1 MSYIF
6 GDEMIFACT
15 LISCKAGKYN
25 QVVSELKNLDGV
37 KKGFGVHGRWD
48 AVVEIEVM
56 DLKALGDLA
65 LKINGLEGI
74 KASETLIGFEE
85 D

>member
-1 MSYIF
+1 
-6 GDEMIFACT
+6 MIFACT

-25 QVVSELKNLDGV
+25 KVISKLKNLDGV
-37 KKGFGVHGRWD
+37 KKSFGVHGRWD

-56 DLKALGDLA
+56 DLKTLGDLA
-65 LKINGLEGI
+65 LKINELDGI
-74 KASETLIGFEE
+74 KASETLIGFGE